1 MRTHHPTREL
11 FGRKL
16 YSLERRACKLHYRH
30 AGGLLTLRAST
41 PQGPQ
46 WIQDV
51 KPEFHYDILVVIIG
65 NYERMRYADA
75 NEFADVIDS
84 LRVGN
89 YVWETILV
97 I

>member
-1 MRTHHPTREL
+1 M
-11 FGRKL
+11 
-16 YSLERRACKLHYRH
+16 H
-30 AGGLLTLRAST
+30 AGGLLTLRASA

-89 YVWETILV
+89 YMWEAILV

>member
-1 MRTHHPTREL
+1 M
-11 FGRKL
+11 
-16 YSLERRACKLHYRH
+16 H
-30 AGGLLTLRAST
+30 ADGLLTLRASA
-41 PQGPQ
+41 PPGPQ
-46 WIQDV
+46 WIQGG
-51 KPEFHYDILVVIIG
+51 KPEFHYDILRVIIG

-97 I
+97 IQQANKCEDLEKR